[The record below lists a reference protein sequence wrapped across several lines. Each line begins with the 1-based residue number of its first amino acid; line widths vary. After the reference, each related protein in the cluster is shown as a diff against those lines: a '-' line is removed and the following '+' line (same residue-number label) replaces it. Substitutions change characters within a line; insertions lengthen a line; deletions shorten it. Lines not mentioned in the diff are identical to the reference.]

1 MEKQAH
7 RLYSVPQAHGV
18 MTGLWERMQE
28 HLKDGHRLTLEVRP
42 ETRSDAQNR
51 LLHSRLG
58 DVARQCEWAGQK
70 WDAEDWKRLITAAWC
85 RANKQQALIVP
96 SLDGQ
101 GFDVLYRRTSQ
112 LSRAECVELS
122 DYIMAWGS
130 EREVNWSPASLGHDQ

>member
-1 MEKQAH
+1 MA
-7 RLYSVPQAHGV
+7 
-18 MTGLWERMQE
+18 
-28 HLKDGHRLTLEVRP
+28 GHRLTLEVRP
-42 ETRSDAQNR
+42 ETRSDKQNA
-51 LLHSRLG
+51 LLHSRISDISKQL
-58 DVARQCEWAGQK
+58 EWAGQK
-70 WDAEDWKRLITAAWC
+70 WDTEDFKRLLVAAWC

-130 EREVNWSPASLGHDQ
+130 EREVNWSPASLGQDQ